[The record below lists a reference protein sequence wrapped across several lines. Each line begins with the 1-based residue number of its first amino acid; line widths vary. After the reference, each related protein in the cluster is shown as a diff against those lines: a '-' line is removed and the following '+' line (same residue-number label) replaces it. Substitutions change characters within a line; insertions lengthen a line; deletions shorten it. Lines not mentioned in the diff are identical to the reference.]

1 MDSVAPADTFIST
14 HTPLARRDQ
23 SVLPRRRISLN
34 FYSHASCEARHTHEI
49 KEEDLIDFY
58 SHASCEA
65 RQSMSIKFE
74 VNLNFYSH
82 ASCEARQM
90 QPEQN
95 ANLQLFLLTRL
106 LRGATHDQRKYNTY
120 RYISTHT
127 PLARRDYGGTDESF
141 PILDFYSHASC
152 EARLDDSGVYNVSS
166 DFYSHASCEARHLSG
181 FTTVGQTSFLLTRLL
196 RGATG

>member
-1 MDSVAPADTFIST
+1 MRGATGIFFIISKQSPISTHTPLARRDPVDSVAPADTFIST

-127 PLARRDYGGTDESF
+127 PLARR
-141 PILDFYSHASC
+141 
-152 EARLDDSGVYNVSS
+152 ARNSSGLV
-166 DFYSHASCEARHLSG
+166 
-181 FTTVGQTSFLLTRLL
+181 
-196 RGATG
+196 